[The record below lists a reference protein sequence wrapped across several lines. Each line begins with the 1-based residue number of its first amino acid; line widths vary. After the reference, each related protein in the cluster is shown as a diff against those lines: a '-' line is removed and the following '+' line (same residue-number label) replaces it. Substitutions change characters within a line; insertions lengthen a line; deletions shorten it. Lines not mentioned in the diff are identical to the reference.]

1 MVKLRLIIVFGLTT
15 LTRKDGEVQQKL
27 WFFWIIRM
35 IGLDGVTLTRWL
47 KHIILIYFNP
57 IWDDDLN
64 WVLLFWG
71 GEILSKFNMAMKQS
85 NSFNATMWENHR
97 TQWMFHRQWIL
108 CTAKPSEKVT
118 IQWSGRIVRSHRYP
132 ICTTNQ
138 HFVGVSHPLVFFIR
152 GAKAASSY
160 EQQNLFWK
168 FTSLQYLYIGQHISC
183 VFNTTTHGNFE
194 CQKWRI

>member
-1 MVKLRLIIVFGLTT
+1 MTFRIFQMATVDASGPQTTPAFHGKKPRPGDLKLGMRT
-15 LTRKDGEVQQKL
+15 LVTDGVSTMGISGIMKRGWTIPNL
-27 WFFWIIRM
+27 YG
-35 IGLDGVTLTRWL
+35 GLDL
-47 KHIILIYFNP
+47 
-57 IWDDDLN
+57 
-64 WVLLFWG
+64 
-71 GEILSKFNMAMKQS
+71 
-85 NSFNATMWENHR
+85 WENHR